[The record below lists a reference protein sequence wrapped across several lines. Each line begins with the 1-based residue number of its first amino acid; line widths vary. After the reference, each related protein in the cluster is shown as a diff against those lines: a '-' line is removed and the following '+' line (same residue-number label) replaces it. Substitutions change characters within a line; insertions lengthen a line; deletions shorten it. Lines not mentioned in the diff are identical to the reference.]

1 MGVELQLP
9 TCPGPGS
16 PRGAHRADG
25 DDDGDDCDHG
35 DSAVEGALGAQEG
48 SPHGLMVMMMVM
60 VMIVRMMTMLVATHC
75 LFRITPKMDDVLL
88 DELQRKFQVP
98 HRLIKNDFS

>member
-1 MGVELQLP
+1 MGMMRVV
-9 TCPGPGS
+9 
-16 PRGAHRADG
+16 RMMVRMMR
-25 DDDGDDCDHG
+25 
-35 DSAVEGALGAQEG
+35 VMVMMVRMVR
-48 SPHGLMVMMMVM
+48 MVMMMVM